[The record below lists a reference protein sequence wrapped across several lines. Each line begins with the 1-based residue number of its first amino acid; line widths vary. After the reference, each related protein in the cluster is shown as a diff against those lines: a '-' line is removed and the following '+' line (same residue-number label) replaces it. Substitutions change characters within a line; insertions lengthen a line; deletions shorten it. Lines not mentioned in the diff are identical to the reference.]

1 MTLFPSPLVAS
12 SPTNQK
18 EPRSPVD
25 LESGCGRMER
35 LVEGR
40 RGVMEGGFADCKAD
54 VPEGF
59 IVFGPSANPPST
71 HTLHTHTHSLS
82 SASSSSSRPGHTP
95 GASCFYGLMSLYR
108 NLHVP
113 RLYVSLLGGGGSDLS
128 KRETSVHITVSRRSE
143 WTK

>member
-1 MTLFPSPLVAS
+1 MMTLFPSPLVAS

-18 EPRSPVD
+18 DPRSPVD

-40 RGVMEGGFADCKAD
+40 RGVMEGEFADCKAD

-71 HTLHTHTHSLS
+71 HTLHTHTL
-82 SASSSSSRPGHTP
+82 
-95 GASCFYGLMSLYR
+95 
-108 NLHVP
+108 
-113 RLYVSLLGGGGSDLS
+113 SLLRLLLLVSTRAHARSLLLLRSD
-128 KRETSVHITVSRRSE
+128 EFV
-143 WTK
+143 